1 MSNVKNAFIKNWHKT
16 AISSTSLRV
25 PCHKTMV
32 GSLFIATE
40 LDSYLTSFCWC
51 LSLISRSVT
60 LLVCRFNFR
69 ENSSLSLS
77 RVSFISLSKKQIKYI
92 RLGYL
97 PSHSH
102 PHRPAAVRSKGSGDE
117 IATVCAHAF
126 GFIARKRN
134 GKGWKLLRLS
144 IKSNPLKWSE
154 MEPKV
159 KCMLIKFCTNDS
171 KNWDI
176 CFIKKWRWSLP
187 QNSIYTL
194 SS

>member
-1 MSNVKNAFIKNWHKT
+1 MIKMHLSRIDIKQQYHLP
-16 AISSTSLRV
+16 SLRV

-144 IKSNPLKWSE
+144 IKSNPPKWPE
-154 MEPKV
+154 MEPK
-159 KCMLIKFCTNDS
+159 C
-171 KNWDI
+171 
-176 CFIKKWRWSLP
+176 
-187 QNSIYTL
+187 L
-194 SS
+194 SSFAQMIQRIEIFVS

>member
-1 MSNVKNAFIKNWHKT
+1 MSNVKNAFIKSWHK

-144 IKSNPLKWSE
+144 TNQTLLNGQKWSLKSN
-154 MEPKV
+154 V
-159 KCMLIKFCTNDS
+159 C
-171 KNWDI
+171 
-176 CFIKKWRWSLP
+176 
-187 QNSIYTL
+187 L
-194 SS
+194 SSFAQMIQRIEIFVS